1 MPESLDS
8 VLTLLTI
15 LLAGG
20 SILGLLWF
28 SRSARMREIMSL
40 ANVPTITAA
49 EQDVLAKEQAAER
62 AEFELAIAEDLFE
75 GPDTLNALS
84 AVAQSARA
92 EATIARTNFER
103 NNASAPETV
112 QKPRLAPAR
121 SRWSWILRPGM
132 TTVVRDRTDR
142 NKR

>member
-1 MPESLDS
+1 
-8 VLTLLTI
+8 
-15 LLAGG
+15 
-20 SILGLLWF
+20 
-28 SRSARMREIMSL
+28 MSL

-84 AVAQSARA
+84 AIAQSARA

-103 NNASAPETV
+103 GNAGATETV
-112 QKPRLAPAR
+112 HKPRLAPVR
-121 SRWSWILRPGM
+121 SPWSWILRPGM
-132 TTVVRDRTDR
+132 TTVVRDRNDR